1 MFLYAGG
8 CGIELIFMKSI
19 TNMSPFNNIINN
31 PILESETWKNC
42 IKT

>member
-31 PILESETWKNC
+31 PILESET
-42 IKT
+42 